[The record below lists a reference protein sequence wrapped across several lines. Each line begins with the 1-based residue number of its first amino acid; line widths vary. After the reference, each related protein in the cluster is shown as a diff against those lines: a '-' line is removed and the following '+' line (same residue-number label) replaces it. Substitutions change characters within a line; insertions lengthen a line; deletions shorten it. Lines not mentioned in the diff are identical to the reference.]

1 MILYKI
7 LKDKGYSVSD
17 DIVKYYN
24 DIELWHEWWK
34 GYVAKFHK
42 YVVIDDT
49 GTTSLEF
56 KRKHLNMAKK
66 CCEDW
71 ANLLLNDKTRI
82 DVDGDSNSE
91 TQKFLSGDETEQNE
105 GVLGRSHFW
114 KNGNR
119 AVEREFA
126 QGTVCAILQLVNA
139 TTDGV
144 SLNAE
149 DIKIKFIKDARMIV
163 PLTYDDDEII
173 DIAIAS
179 QFVKNKERYIYLQ
192 IYEHQDDDRYLVSN
206 GYYQIT
212 ETGEGYS
219 QVENMN
225 GEVESYY
232 MPCKPFFIMTPN
244 IENNVSDV
252 PLGLSIY
259 ANAIDNLK
267 GIDLAFDNMFND
279 TLLGKKKVFM
289 TQSSMLMKTDVYVDE
304 QGVKKDRII
313 PDVQGTL
320 EKTLYVNV
328 GEKIDPSAPPFMQ
341 EYNPSLRTQE
351 NKDSIQFYLNLFSNS
366 VGLGQSRYKFDVQTM
381 NTATEAKISMKDL
394 TESVWKQRIQIQEV
408 LKDMARSILI
418 IGKEYCGANVDTEA
432 KISIIFDD
440 TMFNDEEAERLR
452 FMQEISAGIK
462 QKWEYRVKFEGEDEE
477 TARKMTGE
485 EEGQQEDPTL
495 ADLYFNN
502 DNSTVPEEGN
512 TKKEENKQAK
522 ETGEEVK

>member
-7 LKDKGYSVSD
+7 LEDKGYNVSD
-17 DIVKYYN
+17 DIVKYYE
-24 DIELWHEWWK
+24 DITVWQEWWK
-34 GYVAKFHK
+34 GYVANFHK
-42 YVVIDDT
+42 YSILSED
-49 GTTSLEF
+49 GTTSMQF
-56 KRKHLNMAKK
+56 KRKHMNMAKK

-82 DVDGDSNSE
+82 DVDGDANSE
-91 TQKFLSGDETEQNE
+91 TQKFLSGDEIEQNE

-126 QGTVCAILQLVNA
+126 QGTVCVILQLVNP
-139 TTDGV
+139 TTDGT
-144 SLNAE
+144 SLMAE
-149 DIKIKFIKDARMIV
+149 DINIKFIKDARMIV
-163 PLTYDDDEII
+163 PLTYDDDGVI
-173 DIAIAS
+173 DLAIAS
-179 QFVKNKERYIYLQ
+179 QFVKNKEKYIYLQ
-192 IYEHQDDDRYLVSN
+192 VYEHQDDGRYLVSN
-206 GYYQIT
+206 SYYQIAQ
-212 ETGEGYS
+212 TGEGYS
-219 QVENMN
+219 QVNNMN

-232 MPCKPFFIMTPN
+232 MPCKPFFLLTPN

-252 PLGLSIY
+252 PLGISVY

-267 GIDLAFDNMFND
+267 GIDLAYDNMFND

-289 TQSSMLMKTDVYVDE
+289 TQSAMLMRSETYVDE
-304 QGVKKDRII
+304 QGVQRDRTI
-313 PDVQGTL
+313 PDVGGTL

-328 GEKIDPSAPPFMQ
+328 GEKLDPNAPPFLQ

-351 NKDSIQFYLNLFSNS
+351 NKDSIQFYLNLFSAT

-418 IGKEYCGANVDTEA
+418 IGKEYCGANVDVDA

-452 FMQEISAGIK
+452 FMQEINAGIK

-485 EEGQQEDPTL
+485 EEGKEQDPTI

-502 DNSTVPEEGN
+502 DQTTVPNGEG
-512 TKKEENKQAK
+512 AK
-522 ETGEEVK
+522 GE